1 MKNITPFLLIILAIG
16 LFFTYTN
23 GKIQEIRAV
32 QAQNAQY
39 LTAIN
44 NSKELINERDK
55 VLGVY
60 NSLTID
66 QKANLDKMLPDN
78 IDNVRLMIDM
88 NNIASHH
95 GITLVGLSTGADGV
109 AAANTSSGLGAANN
123 TSAVNSV
130 SVSFNFTS
138 SYPNFLSFLKDL
150 ESSLRILD
158 ITHMSVATNETGTYS
173 YSIQLK
179 TYWLS
184 Q

>member
-23 GKIQEIRAV
+23 GKIRDIQTMR
-32 QAQNAQY
+32 AQNDQY
-39 LTAIN
+39 LIAIN
-44 NSKELINERDK
+44 NSNELISARDK
-55 VLGVY
+55 VLATY
-60 NSLTID
+60 NTLTVE
-66 QKANLDKMLPDN
+66 QKANLNKMLPDN

-88 NNIASHH
+88 NNIASRH
-95 GITLVGLSTGADGV
+95 GVVLQGLSTSADGAAA
-109 AAANTSSGLGAANN
+109 AAANGTANAG
-123 TSAVNSV
+123 SAKINPVT
-130 SVSFNFTS
+130 VSFGFTS

-158 ITHMSVATNETGTYS
+158 ITHMSVTANDTGTYS